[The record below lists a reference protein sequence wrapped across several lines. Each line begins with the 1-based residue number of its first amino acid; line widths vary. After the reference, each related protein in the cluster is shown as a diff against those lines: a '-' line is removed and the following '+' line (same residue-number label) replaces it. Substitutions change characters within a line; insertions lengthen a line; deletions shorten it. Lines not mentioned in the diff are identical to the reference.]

1 MPNGEGQKARSLLYE
16 LLDIGLKVFW
26 IVALGKFIG
35 WWG

>member
-1 MPNGEGQKARSLLYE
+1 MPSAEGQKARSLLYE
-16 LLDIGLKVFW
+16 ALDIALKGCW